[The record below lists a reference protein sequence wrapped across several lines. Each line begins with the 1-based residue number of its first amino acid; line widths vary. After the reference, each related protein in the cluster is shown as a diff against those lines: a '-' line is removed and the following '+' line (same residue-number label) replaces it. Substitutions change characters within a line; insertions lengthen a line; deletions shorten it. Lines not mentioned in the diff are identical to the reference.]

1 MLNKI
6 ISYFKNN
13 TFTNFLLLATGS
25 LLPLLCAK
33 LNNGYLLVPLNQYY
47 ISIII
52 ASAIDS
58 FQIIQIEYIYSTAK
72 LNTQKKLTATI
83 LNRQIGVSLIL
94 IPFIII
100 EFLIFHTG
108 FLAIIYNKHIFN
120 TARVGMVYGGEKG
133 LISITLNYIG
143 ILRNILMSIAAFFF
157 QLDIYFILSLVL
169 ISIIEVIIIWY
180 FISKIYEVKINPSLI
195 PNKDFKRL
203 INKSLRSIRTYGIS
217 ATSIV
222 NACDRFLITVFDPLI
237 QISYLTYKVVQQYID
252 GFFGIFAYELHVSQM
267 KNKIFPTNKKIFI
280 LILSMTIFGFLSS
293 FFLLKIETFYSAFI
307 ILLTC
312 FMISFRRLLD
322 GVLNA
327 NLRAFKKYYTA
338 IYKSLIEV
346 ICTLVAFS
354 ISFILFPESADK
366 IFMLYTIANILP
378 IIYLLNHYKKN

>member
-1 MLNKI
+1 MVNKI

-33 LNNGYLLVPLNQYY
+33 LYNGYLLVPLNQYY

-58 FQIIQIEYIYSTAK
+58 FQIIQIEYIYSTAR

-120 TARVGMVYGGEKG
+120 TARVGMVYGGGKG

-143 ILRNILMSIAAFFF
+143 ILRNILMSIAALFF

-252 GFFGIFAYELHVSQM
+252 GFFGIFAYELHISQM

-327 NLRAFKKYYTA
+327 NLRAFKKYYTS

-354 ISFILFPESADK
+354 IAFILFPEAADK